1 MSLEVINNLVGGL
14 GLFLLGMWLMTD
26 GLKLAAGEALQAI
39 LERWTRTP
47 ARAFSSGFLITAVVQ
62 SSSATTVA
70 TVGFVNAGLM
80 VLTQAIWVI
89 VGANAGTT
97 MTSWLVAI
105 VGIKVD
111 VGAFAMLLLGGGMF
125 GRIIAGGR
133 ARLAG
138 LAQAISGFGAFFL
151 GISALQ
157 AAFSDVTPLIEALPL
172 GDQGLGAMLG
182 FVALGFVMTVLTQS
196 SSAAMAIV
204 LTASAGGA
212 IPLAMAACVVIG
224 TNLGTTST
232 AILAVINA
240 TPAARRV
247 AAGHVVFNATAAAL
261 ALGLLAP
268 LLWLS
273 DAAATRI
280 DGGAGMATVLAVFH
294 TLFNVIGAIA
304 MALMYRSLVRWLEK
318 QFVSPLEDL
327 GRPHHLDDTLLQVP
341 AIALSGLAM
350 ELGRLIPG
358 GFGEVRRV
366 VADHTRPAI
375 ANPAVT
381 NGYLRLSQR
390 VRQFIAQLG
399 VTRLPADLMDVLP
412 SLIRATQHLDEALVA
427 SAALARLPLVD
438 HPADHAAFDW
448 LQQVAHE
455 CLDVGEA
462 GELHLHHDELLDD
475 RARRLD
481 AAYEDEKDWLLTS
494 AVSGSLKVE
503 AMEPL
508 LERAQLLRRCGMQ
521 AIKTQ
526 RRLRQIATIRGSPWE
541 GVRA

>member
-204 LTASAGGA
+204 LTASAAGA

-294 TLFNVIGAIA
+294 TLFNVIGAIV

-318 QFVSPLEDL
+318 QFISPLEDL

-341 AIALSGLAM
+341 VIALSGLAM

>member
-204 LTASAGGA
+204 LTASAAGA

-318 QFVSPLEDL
+318 QFISPLEDL

-341 AIALSGLAM
+341 VIALSGLAM

-399 VTRLPADLMDVLP
+399 ITRLPADLMDVLP

>member
-138 LAQAISGFGAFFL
+138 LAQAITGFGAFFL

-204 LTASAGGA
+204 LTASAAGA

-318 QFVSPLEDL
+318 QFISPLEDL

-341 AIALSGLAM
+341 VIALSGLAM